1 MAVIPT
7 TENNHDLMVEAL
19 AYFTQN
25 ELYPTFRDYL
35 RMEREELLN
44 EGKKKRDA
52 HYLSMLEGFDRAATI
67 FERCA
72 AKVRADNAD
81 EESNDDSDD

>member
-1 MAVIPT
+1 
-7 TENNHDLMVEAL
+7 
-19 AYFTQN
+19 
-25 ELYPTFRDYL
+25 
-35 RMEREELLN
+35 
-44 EGKKKRDA
+44 
-52 HYLSMLEGFDRAATI
+52 MLEGFDRAATI